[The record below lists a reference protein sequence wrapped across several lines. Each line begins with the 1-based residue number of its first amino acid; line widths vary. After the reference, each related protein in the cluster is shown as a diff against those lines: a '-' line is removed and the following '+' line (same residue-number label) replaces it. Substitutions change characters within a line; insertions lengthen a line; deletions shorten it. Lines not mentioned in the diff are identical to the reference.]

1 MASLVNGRFEEFGG
15 NLMYATKHEESFIEN
30 FRRRIEQEY
39 LYHPTGCGGSFG
51 ELLCW
56 EIHSNN
62 KTFLGLSEK
71 WGIPVTIVGELIYD
85 HCKRLENLPK
95 VKHESS

>member
-1 MASLVNGRFEEFGG
+1 MSVYNGIKWCDE
-15 NLMYATKHEESFIEN
+15 HEESFIEN
-30 FRRRIEQEY
+30 FRRHIETAYED
-39 LYHPTGCGGSFG
+39 HPTGCGGSFG

-62 KTFLGLSEK
+62 KTFLGLAEK
-71 WGIPVTIVGELIYD
+71 WGIPVSILGELIWD

-95 VKHESS
+95 VKHESN